1 MNIRERRNLRY
12 RLISGSL
19 LVLSTILM
27 VFSLIAVIKG
37 EAENKFLPVL
47 AIGLTTFFALA
58 EGIFI
63 IWGRKKEI
71 IIKSIAFDESGR
83 PNNLFLI
90 AVIVGTLFAI
100 ALLVICSIVFFTKEG
115 EPYFTS
121 SLVIICIGTYLF
133 INCLIYYLYLIMFR
147 KQKLDIRDFAK

>member
-19 LVLSTILM
+19 LLLSTILM
-27 VFSLIAVIKG
+27 VFSLIAIIKG

-58 EGIFI
+58 EGTFI

-71 IIKSIAFDESGR
+71 IIKSIAFDESNR

-90 AVIVGTLFAI
+90 AVLIGTLFSV
-100 ALLVICSIVFFTKEG
+100 ALLIICSIVFFTKEG

-121 SLVIICIGTYLF
+121 SLVIICIGLYLF
-133 INCLIYYLYLIMFR
+133 MNCLIYFLYLVMFR
-147 KQKLDIRDFAK
+147 KQKFDIKDLAK